1 MQTNKYINKFLL
13 FIFFISFSSVSSK
26 SQDFSGITDTFKLV
40 NWNLEFFGDDPTQ
53 LPDEIFKTRT
63 IMNQLKADAYAL
75 VEIVNKDSLQSL
87 VNSLEGNYSF
97 IISSFATSV
106 SGYADPSWAQAQKLA
121 FVFNKDKIKINSSR
135 AFLQYNSAAYYNWS
149 SGRFPYL
156 IDAMI
161 KGVEGN
167 WLNVKF
173 IVIHAKA
180 MSDAGS
186 CIRRKSGAAQ
196 LKDSLDFKFSN
207 DKIIILGDYND
218 DLDETICANENVS
231 NYFNFVVDSTDENSY
246 KSLTLPLSKMGLSSI
261 NGFNNFIDHVIV
273 SNEVYPFYVS
283 NSAALLKAEVN
294 AWVSNYNSFVSDH
307 FPVMTKYIFN
317 SSQNIDIVTL
327 PKISFFPNPV
337 IDRLNISNEKLTE
350 LDVCIFSIDG
360 KEILKTQSNSNQTSI
375 DISNFSSGCY
385 FLIIKNQINN
395 GILIRQP
402 FIKY

>member
-1 MQTNKYINKFLL
+1 MSFNTYIKYILL
-13 FIFFISFSSVSSK
+13 TIVLNSLFTASAK
-26 SQDFSGITDTFKLV
+26 SQGFNILSDTFKIV

-53 LPDEIFKTRT
+53 LPDEINKTRT
-63 IMNQLKADAYAL
+63 IMNRLKADAYAL

-87 VNSLEGNYSF
+87 VKSLEGNYDF

-106 SGYADPSWAQAQKLA
+106 SGYADPSWSKAQKLA
-121 FVFNKDKIKINSSR
+121 FVFNKEKVKINSSR
-135 AFLQYNSAAYYNWS
+135 ALLQFNSTAYYNWS
-149 SGRFPYL
+149 NGRFPYL
-156 IDAMI
+156 IDAII
-161 KGVEGN
+161 KGADGN
-167 WLNVKF
+167 WLNLKF

-180 MSDAGS
+180 MSDTGS
-186 CIRRKSGAAQ
+186 CARRKAGAAQ
-196 LKDSLDFKFSN
+196 LKDSLDIKFTT
-207 DKIIILGDYND
+207 DKFIILGDFND
-218 DLDETICANENVS
+218 DLDESICSNESVS
-231 NYFNFVVDSTDENSY
+231 NYYNFVVDSTDANSF

-261 NGFNNFIDHVIV
+261 NGYNNFIDHVIV

-283 NSAALLKAEVN
+283 NSATLLKAEVN

-317 SSQNIDIVTL
+317 SSQNIDTVAQ

-337 IDRLNISNEKLTE
+337 IDRLNILNEKLTE

-375 DISNFSSGCY
+375 DIYNFSSGCY
-385 FLIIKNQINN
+385 FLIIKNRINN

>member
-1 MQTNKYINKFLL
+1 MQFNKYIKYILL
-13 FIFFISFSSVSSK
+13 TIFFNSLFSASAK
-26 SQDFSGITDTFKLV
+26 SQGLSILSDTFKVV

-53 LPDEIFKTRT
+53 LPDEIYKTRT

-87 VNSLEGNYSF
+87 VKSLEGNYDF

-106 SGYADPSWAQAQKLA
+106 SGYADPSWSKAQKLA
-121 FVFNKDKIKINSSR
+121 FVFNKEKVKINSSR
-135 AFLQYNSAAYYNWS
+135 ALLQYNSTAYYNWS

-161 KGVEGN
+161 KGADGN
-167 WLNVKF
+167 WLNLKF

-186 CIRRKSGAAQ
+186 CARRKAGAAQ
-196 LKDSLDFKFSN
+196 LKDSLDIKFTT
-207 DKIIILGDYND
+207 DKFIILGDFND
-218 DLDETICANENVS
+218 DLDESICSNESVS
-231 NYFNFVVDSTDENSY
+231 NYYNFVVDSTNTNSY

-261 NGFNNFIDHVIV
+261 NGFTSFIDHVIV

-283 NSAALLKAEVN
+283 NSATLLKSEVN

-307 FPVMTKYIFN
+307 FPVITKYIFT
-317 SSQNIDIVTL
+317 SSQNVEAITQT
-327 PKISFFPNPV
+327 KISLFPNPV
-337 IDRLNISNEKLTE
+337 IDRLYISNEELFE
-350 LDVCIFSIDG
+350 LDIHILSIEG
-360 KEILKTQSNSNQTSI
+360 NQILKTQSSSNQTSI
-375 DISNFSSGCY
+375 DLSNFSSGCY
-385 FLIIKNQINN
+385 FLIIKNRINN
-395 GILIRQP
+395 DILTRQP